1 MKYYKITVNGGHVG
15 AGNIISLT
23 FYFKAKDMNDAI
35 KQSHRMPCVKHDK
48 PDVVTN
54 AKEISREEYEQSING
69 YSAYDIYN
77 NR

>member
-1 MKYYKITVNGGHVG
+1 
-15 AGNIISLT
+15 
-23 FYFKAKDMNDAI
+23 MNDAI
-35 KQSHRMPCVKHDK
+35 KQAHRMPCVKHDK
-48 PDVVTN
+48 PNVVTS